1 MTRMSETHS
10 IREGINIVEGR
21 PTIAEAAIAIAASR
35 YNGAIVDR
43 LLDACIDA
51 LCKAGVDPARIVLAR
66 VPGAFEI
73 PVAVARLVDSGHYD
87 AVIAIGAVIRGETPH
102 FEFIAAE
109 CAHGLAE
116 TALRSGVPVIFGV
129 LTVDNI
135 QQALD
140 RSGDPESNK
149 GTEAANTAIEMITLL
164 RALP

>member
-1 MTRMSETHS
+1 MSEMNT
-10 IREGINIVEGR
+10 IREGIRISEGR
-21 PTIAEAAIAIAASR
+21 TTITEATVAIVASR

-43 LLDACIDA
+43 LLDACIGA
-51 LCKAGVDPARIVLAR
+51 LRSAGIDPARIALVR

-102 FEFIAAE
+102 FDFIAAE
-109 CAHGLAE
+109 CARGLAE

-135 QQALD
+135 QQAQD
-140 RSGDPESNK
+140 RSGEPESNK
-149 GTEAANTAIEMITLL
+149 GTEAANTAIEMINLL

>member
-1 MTRMSETHS
+1 MSEKHT
-10 IREGINIVEGR
+10 IREGIRIMEGR
-21 PTIAEAAIAIAASR
+21 TTITEATVAIVASR

-43 LLDACIDA
+43 LLDACIGT
-51 LCKAGVDPARIVLAR
+51 LRNAGIDPARIALVR

-73 PVAVARLVDSGHYD
+73 PVAAARLVDTGHYD

-102 FEFIAAE
+102 FDFIAAE
-109 CAHGLAE
+109 CTRGLAD

-140 RSGDPESNK
+140 RSGEPESNK
-149 GTEAANTAIEMITLL
+149 GSEAASTAIEMINLL
-164 RALP
+164 RSLS